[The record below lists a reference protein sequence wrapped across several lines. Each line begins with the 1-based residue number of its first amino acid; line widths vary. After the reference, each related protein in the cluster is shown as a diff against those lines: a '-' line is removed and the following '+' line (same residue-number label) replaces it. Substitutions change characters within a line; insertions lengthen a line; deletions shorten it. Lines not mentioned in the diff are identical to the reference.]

1 MTISQIDDGIGG
13 SDLIPL
19 YRRREAEIPRSRFGM
34 YRYHHAHLVK
44 LCANCPIG
52 VSKARMVALLFLYG
66 PMTSGYCEWHCATA
80 RRLVIF
86 QHKWFSDHFTSNP
99 ITFREYP
106 FNANVEL
113 ASFRE
118 RDMDKESTLKSA
130 ICNQLIFRVIVARAT
145 YEGGEVGMWAD
156 PWLR

>member
-1 MTISQIDDGIGG
+1 MTISQVDDGIGG

-34 YRYHHAHLVK
+34 YRYHRARLGK
-44 LCANCPIG
+44 LSANCPIG
-52 VSKARMVALLFLYG
+52 MSKARTVTLLFLYVL
-66 PMTSGYCEWHCATA
+66 MTSGYCEWHCATA

-86 QHKWFSDHFTSNP
+86 QHNWLSDHFTSNP
-99 ITFREYP
+99 ITFREYL

-118 RDMDKESTLKSA
+118 QDMDKESTLKSG

-145 YEGGEVGMWAD
+145 YEAETWVCGPISG
-156 PWLR
+156 